1 MNYHLASVLFQPAH
15 FLKLFSCECANA
27 RMRVQLNEIARKAN
41 GITSVV
47 KYTEPK
53 TKQKN
58 RTTTST

>member
-1 MNYHLASVLFQPAH
+1 MPNEITIWYPFYFNQHIFLNYSV
-15 FLKLFSCECANA
+15 ANA